1 MTGQCADCV
10 QTVLTYVCTHTPY
23 TLSMS
28 VHNTLPVRTGTRPLV
43 ASGPS
48 GRLGQSTK
56 RPLAPRRF
64 DLTAIGLNSSP
75 SLRGEHDRG
84 VDQNTQVPC
93 Q

>member
-10 QTVLTYVCTHTPY
+10 QTVRRRVCTHTPY

-48 GRLGQSTK
+48 GRLGKTATLGARHPEK
-56 RPLAPRRF
+56 RVWP
-64 DLTAIGLNSSP
+64 
-75 SLRGEHDRG
+75 
-84 VDQNTQVPC
+84 
-93 Q
+93 